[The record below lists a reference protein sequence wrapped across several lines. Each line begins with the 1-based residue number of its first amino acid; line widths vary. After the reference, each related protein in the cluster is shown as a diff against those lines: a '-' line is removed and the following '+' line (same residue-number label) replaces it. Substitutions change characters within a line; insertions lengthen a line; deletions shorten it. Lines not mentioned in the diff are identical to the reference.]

1 MNKLRVLST
10 IGMRTVLE
18 EVTPVFEQANG
29 ITVTRIYDSSIALLK
44 RIAEGETGDVA
55 VFTSTAIDDLMRQ
68 GKVLGRTDLSR
79 SGVGVAVRKGAPH
92 PDISTADALKQ
103 ALLKAKSIAH
113 SRTGASGLY
122 FVSLIERLGIAE
134 AIKRKAV
141 VQDGVVAQIAERGD
155 AELAVQQVSELMQS
169 SGVDIVGPLPDAL
182 QSITIFSAGVFGDSA
197 QTDLAKA
204 YVAHLAS
211 PAFAAVIR
219 AKGMEPV

>member
-92 PDISTADALKQ
+92 PDISTADAFKQ

-141 VQDGVVAQIAERGD
+141 VQDGVVAQIAARGD